1 MCRRWA
7 LHAPDLVKHQSICA
21 TCVPYTGKTV
31 GHYLDSGADEVRND
45 VIWRRTGGSVIKG
58 LFAFWGVGVVL
69 AWGRGLPDD

>member
-7 LHAPDLVKHQSICA
+7 LHAPDLVKHQSMHA

-45 VIWRRTGGSVIKG
+45 VIWRRTGAFGIKECSVR
-58 LFAFWGVGVVL
+58 VQRV
-69 AWGRGLPDD
+69 P